1 MPETRQAKW
10 QAEMRAKH
18 LCRSCGKRRTKLLKF
33 YNGNERYAALCARC
47 YRQRT
52 VTVKLKADK
61 ETV

>member
-18 LCRSCGKRRTKLLKF
+18 LCRSCGKRRTRKLTFL
-33 YNGNERYAALCARC
+33 NGNSRYAALCVDC
-47 YRQRT
+47 YRKRA

>member
-10 QAEMRAKH
+10 QAEKRAKR
-18 LCRSCGKRRTKLLKF
+18 LCLCCGKRKTRKLRFL
-33 YNGNERYAALCARC
+33 NGNERYAAFCVDC
-47 YRQRT
+47 YRKRT